1 MDPGLPHHQC
11 NLLGARRRL
20 GRANLQQAGAALLDG
35 QLQGAGA
42 ARHVPFGKALS
53 EKLGTRR
60 KDGSSS
66 LQVQGRVRRED
77 ACRRRA
83 DSGGAAR
90 RSELAAREVCHK
102 VNRRAGPSVCAAQW
116 QPARAA
122 RCHARWMAAS
132 PGCCGG
138 GGELWEELC
147 ARAPDDDAPAAARCI
162 RLSIHVRLRR
172 SDRALPPKLAV
183 FNLTTNITERGPY
196 VIAAQSGAADVSEEM
211 GRIVKKEQGA
221 LKGVSANR
229 SIILHISSR
238 GVPRSHRDARPR
250 DSAVGY
256 RALRHRE
263 PNRGG
268 GKSAHAGQAG
278 QQALDLTIVKAT
290 SAPNTSNAMKILN
303 EGKLY
308 G

>member
-1 MDPGLPHHQC
+1 MEASQVVVVGEESSGKSSVLERLMMTPMLPRAESIC
-11 NLLGARRRL
+11 TRL
-20 GRANLQQAGAALLDG
+20 
-35 QLQGAGA
+35 
-42 ARHVPFGKALS
+42 P
-53 EKLGTRR
+53 
-60 KDGSSS
+60 
-66 LQVQGRVRRED
+66 
-77 ACRRRA
+77 
-83 DSGGAAR
+83 
-90 RSELAAREVCHK
+90 
-102 VNRRAGPSVCAAQW
+102 
-116 QPARAA
+116 
-122 RCHARWMAAS
+122 
-132 PGCCGG
+132 
-138 GGELWEELC
+138 
-147 ARAPDDDAPAAARCI
+147 
-162 RLSIHVRLRR
+162 IHVRLRR
-172 SDRALPPKLAV
+172 SDRALPPKLEV
-183 FNLTTNITERGPY
+183 FNLTTNTTERGPY

-238 GVPRSHRDARPR
+238 AVPRSHRDARPR

-278 QQALDLTIVKAT
+278 QQALYLTIVKAT